1 MDGRVLSGVKSP
13 NNDSFFDNTGSHDMS
28 GRRKAFE
35 QYEQEYLDFTDQDVD
50 VASPKCFAPFRGS
63 R

>member
-1 MDGRVLSGVKSP
+1 MLSGVKSP

-35 QYEQEYLDFTDQDVD
+35 AYEQEYFDFTDQDGAD
-50 VASPKCFAPFRGS
+50 VC
-63 R
+63 